1 MRLEAYVKVTAREV
15 GRKRMEYKRTFQAQ
29 IHQNLKLLWREEVIE
44 KNKSKWPSG
53 SALDKLMTNN
63 VLELEEA

>member
-1 MRLEAYVKVTAREV
+1 
-15 GRKRMEYKRTFQAQ
+15 MEYKRTFQAQ